1 LPADFCPKRRLPGLL
16 AVGQDENAMTTLIVI
31 PCYNEASK
39 IAETV
44 APLLA
49 AGYTVVVVDDGSSDG
64 TDAVLRGLAVVRL
77 RHAINLGQGAAL
89 ETGMEY
95 ARRAGADIVVHFDA
109 DGQHD
114 WQQIPDVI
122 RPIQEGRA
130 DIVFGSR
137 FLRPEDT
144 ARVPPSRR
152 ILLQMAVHFTGIV
165 SGLHLS
171 DSHNGFRALSRAALL
186 KIRLREPG
194 YAHASEIFS
203 ETARQKLRW
212 VEVPVSVRY
221 TDYSRAKG
229 QSAWNALNVLI
240 DLLLRRILR

>member
-1 LPADFCPKRRLPGLL
+1 
-16 AVGQDENAMTTLIVI
+16 MTTLIVI
-31 PCYNEASK
+31 PCFNEASK

-44 APLLA
+44 APLIA
-49 AGYTVVVVDDGSSDG
+49 AGYTVVVVDDGSTDG
-64 TDAVLRGLAVVRL
+64 TDTVLRQLPVIHL
-77 RHAINLGQGAAL
+77 RHAVNLGQGAAL

-114 WQQIPDVI
+114 WRQIPDMI

-137 FLRPEDT
+137 FLRSED
-144 ARVPPSRR
+144 AAQVPASRR
-152 ILLQMAVHFTGIV
+152 LLLRMAVRFTALS
-165 SGLHLS
+165 SGLRLS
-171 DSHNGFRALSRAALL
+171 DAHNGFRGLSRFACE

-194 YAHASEIFS
+194 YAHASEILT
-203 ETARQKLRW
+203 ETARQGLRW

-221 TDYSRAKG
+221 TEYSRRKG
-229 QSAWNALNVLI
+229 QSAWSALNVLI
-240 DLLLRRILR
+240 DLLLRRVFR